1 MMLLF
6 ISNGKEAA
14 ALLKRLIRISIKTE
28 INGSQ
33 FSVVFLTLRLP
44 YLRTTLGGGDEIVGQ
59 QNSCNFLALVALV
72 ARYDRVLEELIKKP
86 DRTCKYLS
94 SSIQNELISEA
105 STAVKIN
112 Y

>member
-1 MMLLF
+1 M
-6 ISNGKEAA
+6 
-14 ALLKRLIRISIKTE
+14 KRLIRISVKTV

-44 YLRTTLGGGDEIVGQ
+44 YLRTTLRGGDEMIGQ
-59 QNSCNFLALVALV
+59 QNSGNFLALVALV
-72 ARYDRVLEELIKKP
+72 ARYDRVLKELIKKP

-94 SSIQNELISEA
+94 SSIQNELILDA
-105 STAVKIN
+105 STAVKTN